1 MFFDNFFLI
10 QACSLASD
18 VYVVGS
24 AANEFFF
31 FTGEACSLP
40 SDVYA
45 FGVLLNELFSREIP
59 FGGLTELSD
68 IRYGDPK
75 TLHYLNLCA

>member
-1 MFFDNFFLI
+1 MRLVVLFFF
-10 QACSLASD
+10 D
-18 VYVVGS
+18 VYVVEMLLTS
-24 AANEFFF
+24 FFF
-31 FTGEACSLP
+31 CTGEACSLP

-68 IRYGDPK
+68 IRYGDLK
-75 TLHYLNLCA
+75 SLHVLNPFA